1 VTILSLGAGVPFD
14 FAQGKRDDRLGSALA
29 RQDVNRARWSGIV
42 FQAVIKQ
49 IHVSGYRSVRDLDLE
64 LKPINVLTGPNGCGK
79 SNLYNSLVLM
89 ARAAQGQLARAI
101 AEEGG
106 TPSVFWAGGERV
118 RHKSKKPPKRVVLGF
133 EAEKFGYELQ
143 IGLPSPNEHALE
155 TMFKLDPRVKEEYI
169 WYIPPPASA
178 DASEPKRRVA
188 MLKRDEPSAWL
199 RNAEGHMVTY
209 PFQISKHESVLS
221 QIIDPHLYPEISA
234 IRQQVLSWRFYH
246 HFRTDLESPVRQPQ
260 IGVYTPVLSHDG
272 SDLAAA
278 LQTILEIGDG
288 AALRQ
293 IVAEA
298 FGGATLLIEAM
309 DTLFSMK
316 MKIPG
321 LLRPLQGQE
330 FSDGQVRFL
339 CLCAALLSPRPP
351 SLLAVNEP
359 ETSLH
364 PDILDALAHLIVRAA
379 KNTQLWITTHSQPLA
394 DRIEKHSGVPRVR
407 LCMSDGETQVE
418 GARKGV

>member
-1 VTILSLGAGVPFD
+1 
-14 FAQGKRDDRLGSALA
+14 
-29 RQDVNRARWSGIV
+29 
-42 FQAVIKQ
+42 
-49 IHVSGYRSVRDLDLE
+49 
-64 LKPINVLTGPNGCGK
+64 
-79 SNLYNSLVLM
+79 M
-89 ARAAQGQLARAI
+89 ARRAQGQLAHAI

-118 RHKSKKPPKRVVLGF
+118 RYQNKKAPKRVVLGF

-143 IGLPSPNEHALE
+143 IGLPSLNELALGATRDAE
-155 TMFKLDPRVKEEYI
+155 TMFKLDPRVKEEFI
-169 WYIPPPASA
+169 WYVCPPEENKGAALIKAPAVNKTN
-178 DASEPKRRVA
+178 DGKRRVA

-199 RNAEGHMVTY
+199 RNAEGGMVTY

-246 HFRTDLESPVRQPQ
+246 HFRTDLDSPVRQPQ
-260 IGVYTPVLSHDG
+260 IGVYTPVLSPDG

-278 LQTILEIGDG
+278 LQTILEIGDCN
-288 AALRQ
+288 ALRET
-293 IVAEA
+293 VAEA
-298 FGGATLLIEAM
+298 FGGADLLIEAM
-309 DTLFSMK
+309 DTVFSIK

-321 LLRPLQGQE
+321 LLRPLHSQE

-379 KNTQLWITTHSQPLA
+379 KHTQLWITTHSQPLA

-418 GARKGV
+418 AARK

>member
-1 VTILSLGAGVPFD
+1 MLST
-14 FAQGKRDDRLGSALA
+14 GKRGHTETNLSQLP
-29 RQDVNRARWSGIV
+29 SGIV
-42 FQAVIKQ
+42 SKTVIKQ
-49 IHVSGYRSVRDLDLE
+49 IHVSGYRSVRDLDLA
-64 LKPINVLTGPNGCGK
+64 LRPINVLTGPNGCGK

-118 RHKSKKPPKRVVLGF
+118 RYQRKRPPKRVVLGF

-143 IGLPSPNEHALE
+143 IGLPSPNEHALG
-155 TMFKLDPRVKEEYI
+155 TMFTLDPRVKEEYI

-178 DASEPKRRVA
+178 GASEAKRRVA

-199 RNAEGHMVTY
+199 RNAEGAMVVY
-209 PFQISKHESVLS
+209 PLQISKHESVLS

-288 AALRQ
+288 DALRQ
-293 IVAEA
+293 TVAEA

-321 LLRPLQGQE
+321 LLRPLQAQE

-407 LCMSDGETQVE
+407 LRMSDGETQVE
-418 GARKGV
+418 GARKDA

>member
-1 VTILSLGAGVPFD
+1 ML
-14 FAQGKRDDRLGSALA
+14 
-29 RQDVNRARWSGIV
+29 RQV
-42 FQAVIKQ
+42 
-49 IHVSGYRSVRDLDLE
+49 HVAGYRSIRELALN
-64 LKPINVLTGPNGCGK
+64 LKPINVLTGAYGCGK
-79 SNLYNSLVLM
+79 SNLYNSLVLIG
-89 ARAAQGQLARAI
+89 RAAQGQLARAI

-118 RHKSKKPPKRVVLGF
+118 RYQRKKPPKRVVLGF
-133 EAEKFGYELQ
+133 ETEKFGYELQ
-143 IGLPSPNEHALE
+143 VGLPSLNEHALG

-169 WYIPPPASA
+169 WYIPPT
-178 DASEPKRRVA
+178 DAKRRVA

-199 RNAEGHMVTY
+199 RNAEGNMVTY

-246 HFRTDLESPVRQPQ
+246 HFRSDLESPVRQPQ
-260 IGVYTPVLSHDG
+260 IGVYTPVLNHDG
-272 SDLAAA
+272 LDLAAA
-278 LQTILEIGDG
+278 LQTILEIGD
-288 AALRQ
+288 ADALRK

-298 FGGATLLIEAM
+298 FGGAEVLIEAM
-309 DTLFSMK
+309 DTRFSIQ

-321 LLRPLQGQE
+321 LLRPLQAQE

-364 PDILDALAHLIVRAA
+364 PDILDALAHLIVRAS
-379 KNTQLWITTHSQPLA
+379 KNTQLWITTHSQSLA
-394 DRIEKHSGVPRVR
+394 DRIEKHSSVPRVR
-407 LCMSDGETQVE
+407 LHMSDGETQV
-418 GARKGV
+418 KP

>member
-1 VTILSLGAGVPFD
+1 M
-14 FAQGKRDDRLGSALA
+14 
-29 RQDVNRARWSGIV
+29 
-42 FQAVIKQ
+42 
-49 IHVSGYRSVRDLDLE
+49 E
-64 LKPINVLTGPNGCGK
+64 LKRINVLTGPNGCGK
-79 SNLYNSLVLM
+79 SNLYNSLVLL

-118 RHKSKKPPKRVVLGF
+118 RYQNKKPPKRVVLAF
-133 EAEKFGYELQ
+133 EADKFGYELQ
-143 IGLPSPNEHALE
+143 IGLPSLNEYALGE
-155 TMFKLDPRVKEEYI
+155 KQDAGTMFKLDPRVKEEFI
-169 WYIPPPASA
+169 WYVCPPEESKGSA
-178 DASEPKRRVA
+178 FIKANDGKRRVA

-199 RNAEGHMVTY
+199 RNAEGAMVTY
-209 PFQISKHESVLS
+209 PMQISKHESVLS
-221 QIIDPHLYPEISA
+221 QLIDPHLYPEISA

-246 HFRTDLESPVRQPQ
+246 HFRTDLDSPVRQPQ
-260 IGVYTPVLSHDG
+260 MGVYTPVLSPDG

-288 AALRQ
+288 DALRDV
-293 IVAEA
+293 VAKA
-298 FGGATLLIEAM
+298 FGGAALMVESV
-309 DTLFSMK
+309 DTLFSIR

-321 LLRPLQGQE
+321 LLRPLQSQE

-379 KNTQLWITTHSQPLA
+379 KHTQLWITTHSQSLA

-407 LCMSDGETQVE
+407 LSMSDGETQVE
-418 GARKGV
+418 SVRKSA